1 MKNIAV
7 ILLLVLAIPVL
18 PAYSDTAIPQRVR
31 KEVMWQLNI
40 VPKNG
45 GEIITLSAYLDSEY
59 PNGDELWRVS
69 VTFRLF
75 QGGPEMSIDTRVSTN
90 KWDEEKTQGAS
101 GSGGTEDKPD
111 GSGPVIIYFD

>member
-1 MKNIAV
+1 MKKFTV
-7 ILLLVLAIPVL
+7 ILLLILAFPVL
-18 PAYSDTAIPQRVR
+18 SAYSDAAIPQRVR
-31 KEVMWQLNI
+31 KEVMRQLNI

-45 GEIITLSAYLDSEY
+45 GEIITLSAYCEGEY

-90 KWDEEKTQGAS
+90 KWDEEETKGAS
-101 GSGGTEDKPD
+101 GSGGTEAGN
-111 GSGPVIIYFD
+111 GSGGEVIIYL